1 MNCIKKYTLS
11 DKTTKYLVLT
21 KERKDSEALTVV
33 YINNKPIILGVGLQ
47 SEESIQTLD
56 GPSHYWRSKS
66 EKFINGNIIKDIGLD
81 TLEDAKKLLKLYE
94 EEFPKIEN
102 NEIVYPLTSTLS

>member
-1 MNCIKKYTLS
+1 MNIIKKYTLG

-21 KERKDSEALTVV
+21 KERKDSEELSVV
-33 YINNKPIILGVGLQ
+33 YINNKPIPFGVGLQ
-47 SEESIQTLD
+47 SEGSVQTLD
-56 GPSHYWRSKS
+56 CSSHRWRSKH
-66 EKFINGNIIKDIGLD
+66 EQFLNGNIIKDIGLNSLD
-81 TLEDAKKLLKLYE
+81 EAKELLRLYE